1 MNKAVHALVYVILLV
16 AGAAL
21 YFEWNL
27 YNKKELLT
35 DRNNQLID
43 ALVEVSGSIEA
54 EDPPK
59 SATQPEANKDVSPID
74 AKSVEAT
81 VQTTPLLEDYKCEL
95 ETQGGKTLQ
104 WKEGNNRAQLH
115 VLYALDGEGNKQ
127 QDPNSPG
134 NFLKT
139 GPGTAQELL
148 DKLNERAKAQRANLN
163 TTRQALKDLRGKF
176 EELVADYNKLPPE
189 MRKDKK
195 EIEDLKKNIEELEQ
209 QKEAVEE
216 QLKKTKAQVEDLN
229 SEIASL
235 KDEVTTAKEET
246 EAVKEELAKAE
257 KLKEQLMQMLKKQAA
272 SQSVAAAPGSAVT
285 SLPAGDKGTLVF
297 VDNANMFAIVK
308 FSDEAIQELVG
319 AERQNA
325 LPPLEMGVRRKGAA
339 GAKDLYVG
347 HIRLHQLIQGT
358 NYVKANILR
367 DWVQAPAAVGDIVS
381 AE

>member
-1 MNKAVHALVYVILLV
+1 MNKALHALVYVILAV
-16 AGAAL
+16 AGVAL
-21 YFEWNL
+21 FFEIKL
-27 YNKKELLT
+27 YEKRELLSE
-35 DRNNQLID
+35 RNDQFAD
-43 ALVEVSGSIEA
+43 SIVKVAGTIEKVNAAAPANTEHEA
-54 EDPPK
+54 H
-59 SATQPEANKDVSPID
+59 QDVSP
-74 AKSVEAT
+74 VEAKE
-81 VQTTPLLEDYKCEL
+81 VDTPQKKNLLEEYNWVL
-95 ETQGGKTLQ
+95 EAA
-104 WKEGNNRAQLH
+104 NNETFNWGSGERAQLR
-115 VLYALDGEGNKQ
+115 VLYKLDDEGKKIP
-127 QDPNSPG
+127 DPGYPG
-134 NFLKT
+134 SFVKS

-148 DKLNERAKAQRANLN
+148 DQLFDRANAQRANLN
-163 TTRQALKDLRGKF
+163 TTRAELRQLRQKLEALVR
-176 EELVADYNKLPPE
+176 EYNERLVDA
-189 MRKDKK
+189 RKDKVTIGK
-195 EIEDLKKNIEELEQ
+195 HEGTIADLEEQKK
-209 QKEAVEE
+209 AVEE
-216 QLKKTKAQVEDLN
+216 QLQKAKAQVEEQN

-235 KDEVTTAKEET
+235 KDDVTNEKQKTEE
-246 EAVKEELAKAE
+246 ALEELAKE
-257 KLKEQLMQMLKKQAA
+257 KKVKEQLMQMLKKQAA

-297 VDNANMFAIVK
+297 VDNVNMFVIVK